1 MPIHGYSVL
10 TGRIID
16 MRRGS
21 GQSPHFQV
29 QVSDDSDLYRLAI
42 NVESQEGSEV
52 LYLVEPH
59 FDHPILMGLAD
70 LKRGLLSV
78 QSRPGEIALDYIRG
92 NLLSPSDMTPLPIS
106 APGPDN
112 DLDEKIGQY
121 VERAM
126 ADEAA
131 VIHAFGQLWG
141 PEPKMRDQYFGFLP
155 GRGIH
160 DIHMNQG
167 NPAPP
172 LGPASFFHD
181 NGTYQDGG
189 LIFHFP
195 GQQQWVAM
203 FLKFQ
208 SQAWHT
214 DDRTGNP
221 LDLPETD
228 GLLRIVGALVNSTEL
243 PEREFVTLLNTDSQN
258 VSLEGWRL
266 ADRNKNHMALSGVV
280 KGGDTL
286 RVEIQAPMQLS
297 NRGGIVSVLDS
308 NGLKVD
314 GVSYTHEQAA
324 IPGRT
329 IAFRG

>member
-1 MPIHGYSVL
+1 
-10 TGRIID
+10 
-16 MRRGS
+16 
-21 GQSPHFQV
+21 
-29 QVSDDSDLYRLAI
+29 
-42 NVESQEGSEV
+42 
-52 LYLVEPH
+52 
-59 FDHPILMGLAD
+59 
-70 LKRGLLSV
+70 
-78 QSRPGEIALDYIRG
+78 
-92 NLLSPSDMTPLPIS
+92 
-106 APGPDN
+106 
-112 DLDEKIGQY
+112 
-121 VERAM
+121 
-126 ADEAA
+126 
-131 VIHAFGQLWG
+131 
-141 PEPKMRDQYFGFLP
+141 
-155 GRGIH
+155 
-160 DIHMNQG
+160 MNQG

-228 GLLRIVGALVNSTEL
+228 GLLRIVGALVNSTES

-266 ADRNKNHMALSGVV
+266 ADRNENHMALSGVV

-297 NRGGIVSVLDS
+297 NLGGLSPKQLPSFLSSVLASTEDIHSSGTSSNLTTESCNERGIVPDIS
-308 NGLKVD
+308 
-314 GVSYTHEQAA
+314 
-324 IPGRT
+324 
-329 IAFRG
+329 AFRKRLFKNRPGAVPHAAYSSSSFSGRSKRPSLAFSSHLGSLSLELMGISWARRSCSILDLSSLELFLQLLE